1 MRAGFGM
8 AEECADTLVE
18 LGADDV
24 FEFAGLIVGFGI
36 FDGERVFEKALGQ
49 AMAAHNVARAS
60 RACVGQFDVAVER
73 LN

>member
-1 MRAGFGM
+1 M
-8 AEECADTLVE
+8 AEERAYTLVE

-36 FDGERVFEKALGQ
+36 FDGERVFEQALGQ
-49 AMAAHNVARAS
+49 AMAAHHVARAA
-60 RACVGQFDVAVER
+60 RACVGQLDMAVER